1 MPQPNDLSRSLTAL
15 DENSTLIAVI
25 EMSQSSWLV
34 AGIIPGVERQP
45 VKKLAPDEA
54 GLLQLLHRWRE
65 EAKKAGRNINRIA
78 VAFEAGRDGF
88 WLARWLRGH
97 GIEAYVIHPN
107 SIAVSREHRRA
118 KTDRLDTAL
127 LKRAFL
133 GWLRGEREHCS
144 MAAIPS
150 LEEEDAKRPSRE
162 REKLVG
168 ERTRIGNRIK
178 STLAWLGI
186 RGFKA
191 TLRTA
196 AQQLERLRTPEGEPV
211 PPHTL
216 AELRREMSR
225 LRLLTEQ
232 IREIETARLER
243 LERQPNRGAHPMIR
257 LLARVRGL
265 GIETADMLAQEA
277 FSRRLRDR
285 RAVARYGGLTGAP
298 DESGAPAREGIGQG
312 RQHPCATRHDPTR
325 LALSDVSEGQ
335 RSGAVVPSPHDRRAQ
350 RHPQD
355 ANHCSGAQVARR
367 AVAAGHHRRSAA
379 RRRVPSRVVSAR
391 STSRPSQRIR
401 RLSLRSTGR

>member
-1 MPQPNDLSRSLTAL
+1 MLWGERRENGIIVAATQPTGCPMPQPNDLSRSLAAL

-34 AGIIPGVERQP
+34 AGIIPGVERHP
-45 VKKLAPDEA
+45 AKKLNPDEA
-54 GLLQLLHRWRE
+54 GLLQLLHRWRG

-88 WLARWLRGH
+88 WLARWLRAH
-97 GIEAYVIHPN
+97 AIEAYVIHPN

-150 LEEEDAKRPSRE
+150 PEEEDAKRPSRE
-162 REKLVG
+162 RENLVG

-178 STLAWLGI
+178 STLARLGI
-186 RGFKA
+186 RGFKP

-196 AQQLERLRTPEGEPV
+196 AHQLERLRIPEGESI

-216 AELRREMSR
+216 AELRRETSR
-225 LRLLTEQ
+225 WRLLAEQ

-265 GIETADMLAQEA
+265 GIETADMLAHEA
-277 FSRRLRDR
+277 LSRSLRDR

-298 DESGAPAREGIGQG
+298 DESGRAGERRDWP
-312 RQHPCATRHDPTR
+312 RQATP
-325 LALSDVSEGQ
+325 VC
-335 RSGAVVPSPHDRRAQ
+335 GAA
-350 RHPQD
+350 
-355 ANHCSGAQVARR
+355 
-367 AVAAGHHRRSAA
+367 
-379 RRRVPSRVVSAR
+379 
-391 STSRPSQRIR
+391 
-401 RLSLRSTGR
+401 